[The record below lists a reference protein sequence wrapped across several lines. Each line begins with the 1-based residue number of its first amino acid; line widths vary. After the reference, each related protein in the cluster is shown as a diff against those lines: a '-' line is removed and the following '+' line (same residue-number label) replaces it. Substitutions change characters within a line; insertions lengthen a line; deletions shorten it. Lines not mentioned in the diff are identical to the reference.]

1 MTESSGG
8 APRSDGP
15 AARRTVLSI
24 EGLTTE
30 FRIRRAWHA
39 AVRDLWLD
47 LLENETLALV
57 GESGCGKSITALSIM
72 RLIAGGAG
80 RIAAGRVV
88 LDGTDLTTV
97 SERTMQRLRGDR
109 ISMIFQEP
117 MTSLNPVLTVGF
129 QVSEAL
135 IYHRGLSR
143 AEAERQTKDLFEQ
156 VRIPSARQ
164 RYHEYPHQFS
174 GGMRQRVM
182 IAMAIACQPD
192 VLLADEPTT
201 ALDVTIQAQVLALLA
216 DLQRE
221 RAMSMLF
228 ITHNLGVVAS
238 IADRVAVMYAG
249 DVVELAP
256 VADLFA
262 RPTHPY
268 TEALMRSIPRFDR
281 ETHKLETIGGRVPA
295 IDRMPRGCRFA
306 PRCPLRE
313 PRCEEATPPL
323 EPVAAGSA
331 HRARCWVRVP
341 RREVAP

>member
-1 MTESSGG
+1 
-8 APRSDGP
+8 
-15 AARRTVLSI
+15 
-24 EGLTTE
+24 
-30 FRIRRAWHA
+30 
-39 AVRDLWLD
+39 
-47 LLENETLALV
+47 
-57 GESGCGKSITALSIM
+57 
-72 RLIAGGAG
+72 RL
-80 RIAAGRVV
+80 
-88 LDGTDLTTV
+88 
-97 SERTMQRLRGDR
+97 
-109 ISMIFQEP
+109 
-117 MTSLNPVLTVGF
+117 
-129 QVSEAL
+129 
-135 IYHRGLSR
+135 
-143 AEAERQTKDLFEQ
+143 
-156 VRIPSARQ
+156 PSATQ

-249 DVVELAP
+249 DIVELAP

-281 ETHKLETIGGRVPA
+281 ETRKLETIGGRVPA

-313 PRCEEATPPL
+313 PRCEAESPPL
-323 EPVAAGSA
+323 DPVADGSA
-331 HRARCWVRVP
+331 HHARCWVRVP
-341 RREVAP
+341 RRETAP